1 MLYVVYLKRYKEFRV
16 VSFYILAVLIVGLRI
31 SEHAFLIWM
40 NRNDGGQDGDI
51 DFDFWILSYTCRQF
65 ENILGIQQLASM
77 VDLCLMVEYQGKLR
91 LQKTRRQRMEDV
103 FADNFDETRH
113 RKYVAR
119 VSYCSRIMGFAL
131 SGALIVSVIVVFADN

>member
-1 MLYVVYLKRYKEFRV
+1 MIHF
-16 VSFYILAVLIVGLRI
+16 ILLFSR
-31 SEHAFLIWM
+31 
-40 NRNDGGQDGDI
+40 
-51 DFDFWILSYTCRQF
+51 
-65 ENILGIQQLASM
+65 
-77 VDLCLMVEYQGKLR
+77 QGKLR